1 MKVKQHLIFYMILDL
16 LMVNV
21 ALGIMI
27 SLSYSNFF
35 WPEILWGVHLGA
47 SLIAVSIFYM
57 HGMYHRL
64 WQFAG
69 IRDYLMLMQS
79 VILYALI
86 LFFCSKVFWPVVFQP
101 LQIAV
106 LVCVFGFLTGSW
118 RLSGR
123 MNRELRPQKKEQKS
137 KPALIVGAGGA
148 GTLVCRTLM
157 DNQSLLKPLGYVDDD
172 SEKQG
177 MRLMGLPIMGT
188 RSDIPKLAEQLN
200 IEEIII
206 AIPSASGSEIG
217 EIVKMSRNTRA
228 RLKILPSVFQIIGG
242 KIPEEQIRE
251 IQVEDLLN
259 RQPVKLNL
267 ELVEA
272 YIKGKVVL
280 VTGAGGSV
288 GAELCVQL
296 AGFSPAT
303 LVILGRGENSI
314 YEIEAQLLAKTQELD
329 IQAEIADVR
338 DPARITAVF
347 KKYGPDV
354 VFHAAAHKHVPLMEK
369 SPAEAFK
376 NNVLGTLN
384 VARAA
389 LQSGVETF
397 VLISTD
403 KAVNPTSIMGATKQM
418 AEGVVR
424 NFSGSG
430 KTRFAVV
437 RFGNVLGSRGSVV
450 PVFKR
455 QIASGG
461 PVTVTHPDMVR
472 YFMTISE
479 AAQLVIEAGALAR
492 GGEIFV
498 LDMGEP
504 VKIVDLALNMIKL
517 SGYRPGKDIEVKFTG
532 IRPGEKLYEELFGK
546 EESLIETEHEKIYQA
561 YAAVTENRMTN
572 FLVGLNGTQ
581 LEDEISMEILAKFV
595 RR

>member
-1 MKVKQHLIFYMILDL
+1 
-16 LMVNV
+16 
-21 ALGIMI
+21 
-27 SLSYSNFF
+27 
-35 WPEILWGVHLGA
+35 
-47 SLIAVSIFYM
+47 
-57 HGMYHRL
+57 MYHRL

-69 IRDYLMLMQS
+69 IRDYLMLMRCA
-79 VILYALI
+79 ILYVII
-86 LFFCSKVFWPVVFQP
+86 LFFCSKVFWPVVFKP
-101 LQIAV
+101 LEIAV
-106 LVCVFGFLTGSW
+106 LVCVLCFLTGGW
-118 RLSGR
+118 RLSWRISRDLWTG
-123 MNRELRPQKKEQKS
+123 NKEQKS
-137 KPALIVGAGGA
+137 RPALIVGAGGA
-148 GTLVCRTLM
+148 GTLVCRTLIE
-157 DNQSLLKPLGYVDDD
+157 NRSLLKPLGFVDDD
-172 SEKQG
+172 MEKQG

-188 RSDIPKLAEQLN
+188 RGDIPKLAEQLN

-206 AIPSASGSEIG
+206 AIPSANGSEIR
-217 EIVKMSRNTRA
+217 EIVRMSRNTSA

-267 ELVEA
+267 EMVEA

-303 LVILGRGENSI
+303 LVLLGRGENSI
-314 YEIEAQLLAKTQELD
+314 YEIEGQLRAKTQELD

-338 DPARITAVF
+338 DPDRIAAVF
-347 KKYGPDV
+347 KKYRPDV

-389 LQSGVETF
+389 LQSSVETF

-403 KAVNPTSIMGATKQM
+403 KAVNPTSVMGATKQL

-424 NFSGSG
+424 DLSSRGI
-430 KTRFAVV
+430 TRFAVV

-504 VKIVDLALNMIKL
+504 VKIVDLAMNMIKL

-546 EESLIETEHEKIYQA
+546 EELLIETEHEKIYQA
-561 YAAVTENRMTN
+561 YATTAENGLAS
-572 FLVGLNGTQ
+572 FLLELNGTQ
-581 LEDEISMEILAKFV
+581 LEDETALEILDKFV